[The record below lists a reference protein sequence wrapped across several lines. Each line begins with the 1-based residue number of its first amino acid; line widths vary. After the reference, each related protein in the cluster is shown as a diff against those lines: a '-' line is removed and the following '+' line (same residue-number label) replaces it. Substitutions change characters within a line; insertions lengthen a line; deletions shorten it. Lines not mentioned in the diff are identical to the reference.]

1 MVDHST
7 SEAPRSLLVRKT
19 DRMRLL
25 KVCTVPRTF
34 LALRVYRTLRSRIK
48 SHWHTCIRSRI
59 VMLIESSFIE
69 WNRRALQ
76 LPDDDPEVDN
86 PNRYTRGDFK

>member
-1 MVDHST
+1 
-7 SEAPRSLLVRKT
+7 
-19 DRMRLL
+19 
-25 KVCTVPRTF
+25 
-34 LALRVYRTLRSRIK
+34 
-48 SHWHTCIRSRI
+48 
-59 VMLIESSFIE
+59 MLIESSFIE